1 MNIEDLEIY
10 LPKYLSDEK
19 QRELYSDLKDFP
31 NNINKIFG
39 SKYLAT
45 EDLLQSD
52 IVENIPYF
60 NLPSTESKLTKVI
73 IISNSCDI
81 DPQNKRDLPPKVSYA
96 PLISLSKFINL
107 LKSKKID
114 ETRIEK
120 IVNSIKKQE
129 KTNIFFVPQ
138 STNLNEDYIVFF
150 ENMLSIDRDYFF
162 ENHKKNATFSNYGF
176 YMFLLKLSLH
186 FTRIQEKV
194 DRG

>member
-60 NLPSTESKLTKVI
+60 NLPSKS
-73 IISNSCDI
+73 
-81 DPQNKRDLPPKVSYA
+81 QN
-96 PLISLSKFINL
+96 
-107 LKSKKID
+107 
-114 ETRIEK
+114 
-120 IVNSIKKQE
+120 
-129 KTNIFFVPQ
+129 
-138 STNLNEDYIVFF
+138 
-150 ENMLSIDRDYFF
+150 
-162 ENHKKNATFSNYGF
+162 
-176 YMFLLKLSLH
+176 
-186 FTRIQEKV
+186 
-194 DRG
+194 